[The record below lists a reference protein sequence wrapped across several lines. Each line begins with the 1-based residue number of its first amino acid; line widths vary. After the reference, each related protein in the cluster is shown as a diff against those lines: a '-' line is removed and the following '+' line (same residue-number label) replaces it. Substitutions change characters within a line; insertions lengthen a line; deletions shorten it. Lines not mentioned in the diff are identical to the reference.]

1 MMISDHKS
9 QKEPSE
15 EKLKGQAVFQK
26 GRFSV
31 TSQDEDIQEASTLIC
46 YIFCYIGSL
55 DYKLEN

>member
-31 TSQDEDIQEASTLIC
+31 TSQDEDIQEARKLDFIYVTLVVSSI
-46 YIFCYIGSL
+46 
-55 DYKLEN
+55 